1 MEKIM
6 GPFCDRLKALR
17 KGKKLKQSD
26 MALLLDCTDRH
37 YQRMEYGYVNVP
49 SLTLLKLADY
59 FGVTTD
65 YLLGRDLPPAGG
77 PPLPGA
83 QEAQP

>member
-6 GPFCDRLKALR
+6 EPFGARLKVLR
-17 KGKKLKQSD
+17 KAKKLKQSD

-49 SLTLLKLADY
+49 SSL
-59 FGVTTD
+59 F
-65 YLLGRDLPPAGG
+65 
-77 PPLPGA
+77 
-83 QEAQP
+83 

>member
-6 GPFCDRLKALR
+6 EPFGARLKVLR
-17 KGKKLKQSD
+17 KAKKRKQSD

-65 YLLGRDLPPAGG
+65 YLLGRDLSEP
-77 PPLPGA
+77 
-83 QEAQP
+83 